1 MSTYIHY
8 SEATDVTGP
17 VLVERLGVRGGTNVP
32 SFTGRNA
39 CTVYIGW
46 GCKTREALNIPNGVT
61 VLNHADMIKRNR
73 NKLEALAFLREGNI
87 SVADFLGCTRRR
99 QGERVTN
106 VDALHA
112 LGYPLIG
119 RTKYHQ
125 GGKGFWPILDRK
137 MLEQACADGCGYVQN
152 RIQIADEYRLHVFN
166 GNVIYAAKKAPQQ
179 NPQSSWVATMR
190 DKIAAKARADG
201 VRMNN
206 AMLDVALGVLSADH
220 TRPDMLIRSNTRGWK
235 FSRLRL
241 SDLGVALSTPAVA
254 AVNAL
259 GLTFGAVDMASDIDG
274 NYFVIEVNS
283 APGLESSTLEAWVT
297 ALQTRLVDLARP
309 AAQQRSS
316 AARGRSSAAEAARGN
331 DQQWLDD
338 LANNAEPEE
347 AAAIRRLLGRMG

>member
-17 VLVERLGVRGGTNVP
+17 VLVERLGVRGGTNAP

-46 GCKTREALNIPNGVT
+46 GCKTRETLNIPNRVT
-61 VLNHADMIKRNR
+61 ILNHADMIKRNR
-73 NKLEALAFLREGNI
+73 NKLEALGILRAGNV

-112 LGYPLIG
+112 LGYPLVG

-152 RIQIADEYRLHVFN
+152 RIPIADEYRLHVFN
-166 GNVIYAAKKAPQQ
+166 GNLIYAAKKDPQQ
-179 NPQSSWVATMR
+179 NPQSSWVAAMR
-190 DKIAAKARADG
+190 DKIATKARADG

-206 AMLDVALGVLSADH
+206 AMLDVALAVLSVDH

-235 FSRLRL
+235 FSRLQLRNV
-241 SDLGVALSTPAVA
+241 GVALRDPAIA

-259 GLTFGAVDMASDIDG
+259 GLTFGAVDMAADIDG
-274 NYFVIEVNS
+274 SYFVIEVNS
-283 APGLESSTLEAWVT
+283 APGLERSTLDAWVT
-297 ALQTRLVDLARP
+297 AFQSRLEVIAQP
-309 AAQQRSS
+309 AAAGRQAGRQAAAPVNRSENQ
-316 AARGRSSAAEAARGN
+316 A
-331 DQQWLDD
+331 WLDNM
-338 LANNAEPEE
+338 AGEASEEE
-347 AAAIRRLLGRMG
+347 ASAIRRLMGRLG

>member
-73 NKLEALAFLREGNI
+73 NKLEALGILRAGNV

-166 GNVIYAAKKAPQQ
+166 GNVVYAAKKAPQQ

-190 DKIAAKARADG
+190 DKIATKARADG

-241 SDLGVALSTPAVA
+241 PDLGVALSRPAVA

-259 GLTFGAVDMASDIDG
+259 GLTFGAVDMASDIEG

-283 APGLESSTLEAWVT
+283 APGLETSTLTAWVD
-297 ALQTRLVDLARP
+297 AFQARLADLARP
-309 AAQQRSS
+309 P
-316 AARGRSSAAEAARGN
+316 AARQAAAANRGES
-331 DQQWLDD
+331 QQWLDNMSAE
-338 LANNAEPEE
+338 ANEEE
-347 AAAIRRLLGRMG
+347 AAAIRRLMGRLG

>member
-73 NKLEALAFLREGNI
+73 NKLEALGILRAGNVT
-87 SVADFLGCTRRR
+87 VADFLGCERRR

-112 LGYPLIG
+112 LGYPLVG

-152 RIQIADEYRLHVFN
+152 RISIADEYRLHVFN

-179 NPQSSWVATMR
+179 NPQQSWTAAMR
-190 DKIAAKARADG
+190 DKIAVKARADG

-206 AMLDVALGVLSADH
+206 AMLDVALAVLSVDH

-235 FSRLRL
+235 FSRLQLPNINAAMR
-241 SDLGVALSTPAVA
+241 DPAIA
-254 AVNAL
+254 AVNSL
-259 GLTFGAVDMASDIDG
+259 GLTFGAVDMATNID
-274 NYFVIEVNS
+274 NDPFVIEVNS
-283 APGLESSTLEAWVT
+283 APGLESSTLEAWVNT
-297 ALQTRLVDLARP
+297 IRAHLADLARP

-316 AARGRSSAAEAARGN
+316 AARGRSSAAGAARDN

>member
-46 GCKTREALNIPNGVT
+46 GCKTRETMNIPNGVT
-61 VLNHADMIKRNR
+61 VLNHANMVKRNR
-73 NKLEALAFLREGNI
+73 NKLEALGVLRAAQV
-87 SVADFLGCTRRR
+87 SVADFLACERRR

-106 VDALHA
+106 VDGLHA

-125 GGKGFWPILDRK
+125 GGKGFWPILDRQ

-152 RIQIADEYRLHVFN
+152 RISISDEYRLHIFN

-179 NPQSSWVATMR
+179 NPQQSWTAAMR

-206 AMLDVALGVLSADH
+206 AMLDVALAVLSVDH

-235 FSRLRL
+235 FSRLQLPNVSVDL
-241 SDLGVALSTPAVA
+241 SRPAIA
-254 AVNAL
+254 AVDAL
-259 GLTFGAVDMASDIDG
+259 GLTFGAVDMASDAEG
-274 NYFVIEVNS
+274 RNNFVIEVNS
-283 APGLESSTLEAWVT
+283 APGLESSTLEAWVNT
-297 ALQTRLVDLARP
+297 IRVYLADLARP
-309 AAQQRSS
+309 AAQS
-316 AARGRSSAAEAARGN
+316 AARGQGSAAGANRDN

-338 LANNAEPEE
+338 LANNAQPEE